1 MSYIPDCR
9 SDEHYNAKYLNE
21 KDYKFVRG
29 YDWAVEQEIDNFFD
43 NLEVTES
50 DRLIKMMEEP
60 LPKELVQEYEVP
72 TTFNGDESQEYETR
86 TAKTY
91 GDLLRMNLLRWA
103 ECGRDELITSIIDGM
118 TDEEYQAIKE
128 KVDGRSEEENGQRA
142 PEDGEETC

>member
-9 SDEHYNAKYLNE
+9 SDENYNEKYLNE
-21 KDYKFVRG
+21 KDFQFVRG
-29 YDWAVEQEIDNFFD
+29 YDWAVEQVIDNFFD

-50 DRLIKMMEEP
+50 DRLMMIMEEP
-60 LPKELVQEYEVP
+60 LPEILVQEYEVP

-91 GDLLRMNLLRWA
+91 GDLLRMNLLKWA
-103 ECGRDELITSIIDGM
+103 ECGRDELVTSRIDGM

>member
-9 SDEHYNAKYLNE
+9 SDENYNEKYLNE
-21 KDYKFVRG
+21 KDFQFVRG
-29 YDWAVEQEIDNFFD
+29 YDWAVEQVIDNFFD
-43 NLEVTES
+43 NIEVTES
-50 DRLIKMMEEP
+50 DYLMTVMEKP
-60 LPKELVQEYEVP
+60 LPEELVQEYEAP
-72 TTFNGDESQEYETR
+72 TSFSDQSQEYETR

-103 ECGRDELITSIIDGM
+103 ECGRDELITSMIENM

>member
-9 SDEHYNAKYLNE
+9 SDENYNEKYLNE
-21 KDYKFVRG
+21 RDYHEVKG
-29 YDWAVEQEIDNFFD
+29 YDWAVEQVIDNFFD

-50 DRLIKMMEEP
+50 DYLIAMMEEP
-60 LPKELVQEYEVP
+60 LPEESVQEYEVP

>member
-9 SDEHYNAKYLNE
+9 TDEAYNEKYLNE
-21 KDYKFVRG
+21 KDFQFVRG
-29 YDWAVEQEIDNFFD
+29 YDWAVEQVIDNFFD
-43 NLEVTES
+43 NIEVTES
-50 DRLIKMMEEP
+50 DHLVKMMEEP
-60 LPKELVQEYEVP
+60 LPEELVQEYEVL
-72 TTFNGDESQEYETR
+72 TTFNGDESQDYETR

-103 ECGRDELITSIIDGM
+103 ECGRDELITSMIENM
-118 TDEEYQAIKE
+118 SDEEYQAIKE

>member
-9 SDEHYNAKYLNE
+9 SDENYNEKYLNE
-21 KDYKFVRG
+21 KDFQFVRG
-29 YDWAVEQEIDNFFD
+29 YDWAVEQVIDNFFD

-50 DRLIKMMEEP
+50 DYLIAMMEEP
-60 LPKELVQEYEVP
+60 LPEELVQEYEVP

-91 GDLLRMNLLRWA
+91 GDLLRLNILRWA
-103 ECGRDELITSIIDGM
+103 ECGRDELITSMIDAM
-118 TDEEYQAIKE
+118 TEEEYQAIKE